1 MNKQI
6 LKTKKFFILVPLVLA
21 SLIFLLLGSLGLAKN
36 RIPQAEA
43 VSPAK
48 ISKEIESE
56 YAFGDKFV
64 LPACTFE
71 KDGQSVEG
79 IASLQFPDGTQSNKT
94 EVTLNQSGRYV
105 LRYIA
110 TIAGKVYTQEYTF
123 NVFGRLA
130 SYESDK
136 TTMEYGA
143 CTALGANSTGLNVR
157 IANGDSLT
165 FNHVFE
171 MNELT
176 MATKLLE
183 GFIVPDVQGT
193 ADFSRM
199 VFTFTDVE
207 NPSVQ
212 LVYYGNFHNDVNAYG
227 LTFFTAAG
235 NGQVHCGLEHVGKLH
250 VGSTLGCMVP
260 HSFMSMDTGLY
271 YGAQKPM
278 PAAPDAKTFCI
289 SYDSKTNQAW
299 AGGKI
304 VSDLDDSNYYDSLW
318 FGFPSGKAKL
328 TISALNY
335 NSATA
340 NMCFTSILGVDLS
353 AENFID
359 KGLPVITV
367 DTDYEMMP
375 DGVVGKNYPVPT
387 ASAMDQVSGKCD
399 VNVSVWYNYGD
410 ANQKMLDVVNGKF
423 AVEKVGVYAIVY
435 EAQDYSGNVAREVLW
450 LRAKLS
456 NYIPKLTVSIDEA
469 YETTKTVG
477 MFYELPEVFVD
488 GGSGNKAIFYEIKK
502 GQTVCDIVNGVF
514 CLDEEGEWTLTCK
527 AIDYVGNVAVET
539 ITLNGEIS
547 DKPIMLETPN
557 FPIAYISGRV
567 YELPTLTVYDYS
579 SGSKVEKDCSISVE
593 YAGEENTYKAG
604 DSFTPVVETS
614 GESLKIIYSCD
625 GETVLKKEV
634 PVIIVFGKERV
645 PGATERYQDVIRL
658 EEYFYTE
665 DGFTFTNDTPLS
677 NARGLLIQANQAMEN
692 ATLSFINPQ
701 MANAFSLEFFT
712 VPNES
717 KFSKIQLVLTD
728 SVDSSVSVTATLQ
741 KDEGQTLL
749 TIGDT
754 SISLLL
760 DFDAAT
766 PTSFNVGFA
775 SGKFVVNSTTYIAV
789 SKTDAGEAFIGFPSG
804 KINFAIVLSD
814 VEEGGSLFLNKI
826 CGINVNNKQDNS
838 RPMISTMNS
847 IEKNV
852 FKDSIYTF
860 QKMVVCDVLCP
871 NVSATLTVVSPSG
884 AAVTSTD
891 GVTLSGADALRAYDV
906 LMTEYGNYQVTVQAK
921 ESEGW
926 KYTNQAYYTY
936 TITVVDGEA
945 PTIVFES
952 DFNTKLSVGGV
963 LEIPKY
969 SVSDNH
975 TAAENI
981 TVMITVTNPK
991 GLPIYLYN
999 EERAVRCEYAG
1010 NYRITILVL
1019 DEMGNL
1025 TTFETSVTVSEG

>member
-1 MNKQI
+1 MNKPI
-6 LKTKKFFILVPLVLA
+6 LKTKKFLILVPLLLA
-21 SLIFLLLGSLGLAKN
+21 SLLLLLLGSLGLVKDRVHHAG
-36 RIPQAEA
+36 AEA
-43 VSPAK
+43 SVE
-48 ISKEIESE
+48 ISDEIESE

-71 KDGQSVEG
+71 KDGQSAVG
-79 IASLQFPDGTQSNKT
+79 IASLQFPDGTQSNKA

-105 LRYIA
+105 LKYIA
-110 TIAGKVYTQEYTF
+110 TIEGKVYTQEYAF
-123 NVFGRLA
+123 SVFGRLA

-143 CTALGANSTGLNVR
+143 CTAFGANSTGLNVR

-171 MNELT
+171 MRELT

-207 NPSVQ
+207 DPSVK

-260 HSFMSMDTGLY
+260 HSFMAMDTGLY
-271 YGAQKPM
+271 YGAQKPT
-278 PAAPDAKTFCI
+278 PAAPDSKTFCI

-304 VSDLDDSNYYDSLW
+304 ISDLDDSNYYDSLW

-340 NMCFTSILGVDLS
+340 NICFTSILGVDLS

-359 KGLPVITV
+359 EEAPVITV
-367 DTDYEMMP
+367 DTDYETMP

-387 ASAMDQVSGKCD
+387 ASAKDQVSGKCD
-399 VNVSVWYNYGD
+399 VNVSVWYNYGAAD
-410 ANQKMLDVVNGKF
+410 QKMTDVVNGKF
-423 AVEKVGVYAIVY
+423 AVEKVGAYAIVY
-435 EAQDYSGNVAREVLW
+435 EAQDYSGNVARKVLG

-456 NYIPKLTVSIDEA
+456 NYVPTLTVSIDEA
-469 YETTKTVG
+469 YATEKTVG
-477 MFYELPEVFVD
+477 IFYALPEVVVE
-488 GGSGNKAIFYEIKK
+488 GGSGNKEIFYEIKK
-502 GQTVCDIVNGVF
+502 GQVRCEIVNGKF
-514 CLDEEGEWTLTCK
+514 CLEEAGEWTLTCK
-527 AIDYVGNVAVET
+527 AIDYVGNVAVKT
-539 ITLNGEIS
+539 VTLNGEIS
-547 DKPIMLETPN
+547 DKPIMLEEPH
-557 FPIAYISGRV
+557 FPVAYISGRV
-567 YELPTLTVYDYS
+567 YELPALTVYDYS
-579 SGSKVEKDCSISVE
+579 SGTKVEKSCAISVE
-593 YAGEENTYKAG
+593 YAGEVKTYKVG

-614 GESLKIIYSCD
+614 GETLKIVYSCD
-625 GETVLKKEV
+625 GERVTEKEM
-634 PVIIVFGKERV
+634 PVIVVFRKERI
-645 PGATERYQDVIRL
+645 PGAIERYDDVIAL

-665 DGFTFTNDTPLS
+665 DDFTLTNDTPLS
-677 NARGLLIQANQAMEN
+677 NARGLLIQANQAMEK

-717 KFSKIQLVLTD
+717 KFSKMQLILTD
-728 SVDSSVSVTATLQ
+728 SVDSSVSVTATLE

-754 SISLLL
+754 AISLLF
-760 DFDAAT
+760 DFDGAT

-775 SGKFVVNSTTYIAV
+775 SGKFVVNSTTSVAV
-789 SKTDAGEAFIGFPSG
+789 SKTDSGEAFNGFPSG
-804 KINFAIVLSD
+804 KITFAIVLSD
-814 VEEGGSLFLNKI
+814 VEESGSLFLNKI

-838 RPMISTMNS
+838 RPMLSTMEA

-852 FKDSIYTF
+852 FKDSVYTF
-860 QKMVVCDVLCP
+860 QKMIVCDVLCP

-884 AAVTSTD
+884 GAVTSMD
-891 GVTLSGADALRAYDV
+891 GVTLSGVDAMREYKV
-906 LMTEYGNYQVTVQAK
+906 LMTEYGDYQVTVQAK

-936 TITVVDGEA
+936 TITVADGEA
-945 PTIVFES
+945 PTIVFED
-952 DFNTKLSVGGV
+952 DFDTDLKVGDV

-999 EERAVRCEYAG
+999 GASGVRCEYVG
-1010 NYRITILVL
+1010 TYKITVLVL

-1025 TTFETSVTVSEG
+1025 TTFETSVTVSED